1 MRGVMRASPISISDV
16 KTAMRIAALVIP
28 MAGIAGSQ
36 PARADQLSISQ
47 YEQVTAT
54 LPWAVAAKKG
64 MFEKAGLHIDKIIAG
79 AGGGSTLRNMLAS
92 DLPYGEVATSA
103 ALAAMRAN
111 VDIVIVNVASD
122 HIGEITLA
130 TLPKSPIKSVADL
143 AGKKVAFTNAKS
155 TSELLS
161 RMAFAKAGLTG
172 KVTLI
177 PTGGFGP
184 GLTALDAGGVDAAPL
199 TDPLLSLQPKKY
211 RSIFAFGTLVPR
223 ISWLVG
229 VSTREFAQKNPDKLR
244 KLIAVRREAVDYI
257 YAHPD
262 EAAEIYAES
271 WGADKDNV
279 KKFFP
284 KYFSMKDLWSRGN
297 FVKAGLDAMSS
308 GLQMDGEIN
317 APVDW
322 SKAIDQE
329 FLPADLQKPL

>member
-1 MRGVMRASPISISDV
+1 MIDIP
-16 KTAMRIAALVIP
+16 KLHLLRIAVAAASLGLAI
-28 MAGIAGSQ
+28 GSR
-36 PARADQLSISQ
+36 PAVADQLSISQ

-54 LPWAVAAKKG
+54 LPWLVADKKG
-64 MFEKAGLHIDKIIAG
+64 LFKKAGLQIDQIIAG

-92 DLPYGEVATSA
+92 DLPYGEVAMSA
-103 ALAAMRAN
+103 ALAAIRAN
-111 VDIVIVNVASD
+111 VDIVVVNVASD
-122 HIGEITLA
+122 HIGEIALV
-130 TLPKSPIKSVADL
+130 TLPGSSIKSVADL

-177 PTGGFGP
+177 ATGGFGP
-184 GLTALDAGGVDAAPL
+184 GLTALDVGGVDAAPL
-199 TDPLLSLQPKKY
+199 TDPLLSTRPDKY
-211 RSIFAFGTLVPR
+211 TPVLAYGTLVPR

-257 YAHPD
+257 YAHPE
-262 EAAEIYAES
+262 EAGEIYADG
-271 WGADKDNV
+271 WGANKEDV

-284 KYFSMKDLWSRGN
+284 KYFSMPDLWSRGK
-297 FVKAGLDAMSS
+297 FVKEGLDAISA
-308 GLQMDGEIN
+308 GLQMDGEID

-322 SKAIDQE
+322 SKVIDQKY
-329 FLPADLQKPL
+329 LPADQQTLSP

>member
-1 MRGVMRASPISISDV
+1 MPFHFAFKI
-16 KTAMRIAALVIP
+16 KTAMRIFGVVAPMIAA
-28 MAGIAGSQ
+28 AGLQ
-36 PARADQLSISQ
+36 PAVADELSISQ

-54 LPWAVAAKKG
+54 LPWAVAEKKG
-64 MFEKAGLHIDKIIAG
+64 LFAKAGLHIDKIIAG

-111 VDIVIVNVASD
+111 VDVVIVNVASD
-122 HIGEITLA
+122 NIGEITLA
-130 TLPKSPIKSVADL
+130 TLPNSPIKSIADL
-143 AGKKVAFTNAKS
+143 AGKKVGYTNAKS

-184 GLTALDAGGVDAAPL
+184 GLTALDSGGIDAAPL

-211 RSIFAFGTLVPR
+211 RSIFAYGTLVPR
-223 ISWLVG
+223 ITWLVG
-229 VSTREFAQKNPDKLR
+229 VSTREFAQQHPDKLR

-257 YAHPD
+257 YAHPQ
-262 EAAEIYAES
+262 EAAEIYAEA
-271 WGADKDNV
+271 WNANADDV

-297 FVKAGLDAMSS
+297 FVKAGLDAMSE
-308 GLQMDGEIN
+308 GLQMDGEIS

-322 SKAIDQE
+322 SKAIDQSY
-329 FLPADLQKPL
+329 LPADLQKPL

>member
-1 MRGVMRASPISISDV
+1 MRFNFASNI
-16 KTAMRIAALVIP
+16 KLMARIAALFIPLIVID
-28 MAGIAGSQ
+28 GVQ
-36 PARADQLSISQ
+36 PAVADQLSISQ
-47 YEQVTAT
+47 YKLVTAT
-54 LPWAVAAKKG
+54 LPWAVAEKEG
-64 MFEKAGLHIDKIIAG
+64 MFKKAGLHIDNIISG

-92 DLPYGEVATSA
+92 DLPYGEVAMSA
-103 ALAAMRAN
+103 ALAAIRAK
-111 VDIVIVNVASD
+111 VDIIIVNVASD
-122 HIGEITLA
+122 NIGEISLV
-130 TLPKSPIKSVADL
+130 TLPASPIRSIADL

-184 GLTALDAGGVDAAPL
+184 GLTALDARGVDAAPL

-211 RSIFAFGTLVPR
+211 RPIFAYGTLVPR
-223 ISWLVG
+223 ITWLVG
-229 VSTREFAQKNPDKLR
+229 VSTRKFAQQHPNKLR

-257 YAHPD
+257 YAHHN
-262 EAAEIYAES
+262 EAEKIYAEG
-271 WGADKDNV
+271 WGAKIGDV

-297 FVKAGLDAMSS
+297 FDKAGLDAMSK
-308 GLQMDGEIN
+308 GLQMDGEIT

-322 SKAIDQE
+322 SKAIDQKY
-329 FLPADLQKPL
+329 LPADLQKPL